1 MFFGALQ
8 IYLQQLC
15 QLQNVLIIIIVNL
28 VYNKDSLVSG
38 VLNNLWLYWSATFI
52 GTSVIAFM
60 FRRLFTSKKIVC
72 RYLLVYFYIDHVS
85 RIEITSCYQFISNNH
100 LFI

>member
-38 VLNNLWLYWSATFI
+38 VLNNLWLYWSAIFI

-60 FRRLFTSKKIVC
+60 FSQQTYNGIYAELRRIANYASGTNCK
-72 RYLLVYFYIDHVS
+72 Y
-85 RIEITSCYQFISNNH
+85 
-100 LFI
+100 